1 MDLGISTINDSL
13 NFGVV
18 TSCGTEATPKEDLK
32 IEKIT
37 AMSLIKTFKS
47 AVTFDISKT
56 STGLGVWDG
65 VEYKKY
71 KITMDTVYNKTDAL
85 SEARMRREF
94 KEYLTELLGGKHFE
108 LVVVENVFGGE
119 NFDTVRILLALNTV
133 ADELILEGVF
143 TADTVRKVDNQ
154 SWKMCLRKVHKVKGK
169 PTDKYEIEEIMKY
182 LEFDFALEN
191 CNLTDSQKDEIG
203 YQDILDCTGL
213 LCAMAISKTMDVKIK
228 SGKSIKMASIE
239 ILNFDCEEDLDFCDE
254 KVLRRYPIERVQLTG
269 SVEKTIL
276 NTVND
281 RPTED
286 IIFELEVPNER
297 LGTFVSRYNIPFSDY
312 GSVLLIFFRKALKRK

>member
-13 NFGVV
+13 NFGVG
-18 TSCGTEATPKEDLK
+18 TSYGVASTPKEDLS

-239 ILNFDCEEDLDFCDE
+239 ILNFDCEEDLDFCDG